1 MNSVDCEPIHLQQ
14 LMDWLIEL
22 KGKGGY
28 SVKLGKWGPAEKK
41 LVFPEKLILLG
52 DIFELWDASD
62 RAIGLCSS
70 SILNSMLK
78 LDCEKVYVIGNHDF
92 AMIEHPGFY
101 PFGPSPLNIVK
112 DTYPEQAPS
121 QDKVLT
127 LEIGEKHYL
136 FLHGHQFDKTFRSTG
151 KLWIVMSLIRDGAE
165 AFGLYSWLLI
175 LMLIIFWL
183 LARIGWNAS
192 YTPPITVVL
201 AILAFPKLFT
211 SIARPLWNKLKK
223 TRYKRKKALNGFLDW
238 WRSWTE
244 CKGYPKGIRIV
255 YGHTHLADIIEPQ
268 RYRAITGRELLT
280 EGRGGLELINIP
292 AWVKDYA
299 EKYRNVL
306 RAVFLYIDSEDYWF
320 IGWDWEAKRPFYIP
334 KEVVKLIGEG
344 GKLPKEMAKDLREI
358 DWPEG
363 LLNKWVK
370 K

>member
-1 MNSVDCEPIHLQQ
+1 
-14 LMDWLIEL
+14 
-22 KGKGGY
+22 
-28 SVKLGKWGPAEKK
+28 
-41 LVFPEKLILLG
+41 
-52 DIFELWDASD
+52 
-62 RAIGLCSS
+62 
-70 SILNSMLK
+70 
-78 LDCEKVYVIGNHDF
+78 
-92 AMIEHPGFY
+92 
-101 PFGPSPLNIVK
+101 
-112 DTYPEQAPS
+112 
-121 QDKVLT
+121 
-127 LEIGEKHYL
+127 
-136 FLHGHQFDKTFRSTG
+136 
-151 KLWIVMSLIRDGAE
+151 MSLIRDGAE

-192 YTPPITVVL
+192 YTTPITVVL
-201 AILAFPKLFT
+201 VILAFPKLFT

-244 CKGYPKGIRIV
+244 CKGYPKGLRIV

-280 EGRGGLELINIP
+280 EGREGLELINIP

-344 GKLPKEMAKDLREI
+344 RKLPKEMAKDLREI

-363 LLNKWVK
+363 LLNKWVEK
-370 K
+370 